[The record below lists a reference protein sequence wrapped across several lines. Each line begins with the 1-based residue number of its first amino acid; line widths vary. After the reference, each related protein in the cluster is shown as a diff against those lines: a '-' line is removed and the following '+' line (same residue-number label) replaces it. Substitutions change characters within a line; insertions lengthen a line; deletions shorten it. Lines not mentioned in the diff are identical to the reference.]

1 MVLTLQMQLQL
12 NLLMETKVT
21 LFGASGHSKVIIDIL
36 KCNSVAIASII
47 DDNPKT
53 NTILGLP
60 VVKNNANDFSAVESM
75 IISIGNN
82 KVRQRIS
89 CQIDV
94 NYCNA
99 IHPTAILSKAVTLGK
114 GTVIMAGAIINPNA
128 FIGNHCIINTGA
140 VIEHDC
146 HIADFVHISPSVSL
160 AGNVQIAEGAHVGI
174 GATVIQGI
182 KIGKWVTIGA
192 GAVIIK
198 DVPDFA
204 VVVGNPGKII
214 KFNQENE

>member
-1 MVLTLQMQLQL
+1 MQPQL
-12 NLLMETKVT
+12 NLSMETSVT
-21 LFGASGHSKVIIDIL
+21 LYGASGHSKVIIDIL
-36 KCNSVAIASII
+36 KCNLVTIAAII

-60 VVKNNANDFSAVESM
+60 VVKNTEMDFSNVESM

-89 CQIDV
+89 KNLQV
-94 NYCNA
+94 NYTTA
-99 IHPTAILSKAVTLGK
+99 IHPTAILSKEITIGK
-114 GTVIMAGAIINPNA
+114 GTVIMAGAIINPDA
-128 FIGNHCIINTGA
+128 IIGNHCIINTGA

-146 HIADFVHISPSVSL
+146 HIADFAHISPRVSL
-160 AGNVQIAEGAHVGI
+160 AGNVQVGEGAHIGI

-182 KIGKWVTIGA
+182 KIGKWTTIGA

-198 DVPDFA
+198 DIPDYA
-204 VVVGNPGKII
+204 VVVGNPGRII
-214 KFNQENE
+214 KYNQENE

>member
-1 MVLTLQMQLQL
+1 
-12 NLLMETKVT
+12 METKVT
-21 LFGASGHSKVIIDIL
+21 LYGASGHSKVIIDIL
-36 KCNSVAIASII
+36 KCNSTTIVSVI

-53 NTILGLP
+53 ATILGLP
-60 VVKNNANDFSAVESM
+60 VVKNENLDFSNIQSM

-89 CQIDV
+89 GKLKM
-94 NYCNA
+94 NYINA
-99 IHPTAILSKAVTLGK
+99 IHPTAILSNEITLGK
-114 GTVIMAGAIINPNA
+114 GTVIMAGAIINPDA
-128 FIGNHCIINTGA
+128 VIGNHCIINTGA

-146 HIADFVHISPSVSL
+146 NIADFVHVSPSVSL
-160 AGNVQIAEGAHVGI
+160 AGNVQIGEGSHIGI

-182 KIGKWVTIGA
+182 KIGKWATIGA

-198 DVPDFA
+198 DIPDYA